1 MWRLTDSG
9 PIWGRWTWELDCAVE
24 EAPHLVVDGKER
36 WGRDQGLGTAF
47 KVCPCRDQLLPT
59 SFPSFV
65 PPALKRAS
73 HLKSI
78 QPMNLWLTSS
88 NQTIPQSLTIWSR
101 IAIARM
107 GCSEEEIW
115 RWANRKQSRNL
126 GLHREEGAKT
136 KSPPKYSVFLL
147 WSEPRNTDF
156 ILAEFYWCCL
166 LLYIVWKWARDE
178 RDWHSLNVI
187 GISHSC
193 KLS

>member
-1 MWRLTDSG
+1 MWRPTDSG

-107 GCSEEEIW
+107 GCSKEEIW

-136 KSPPKYSVFLL
+136 KSPP
-147 WSEPRNTDF
+147 PNTLCSFCEVSPGILTLFWQSF
-156 ILAEFYWCCL
+156 IDVVSFCTLFESGQGM
-166 LLYIVWKWARDE
+166 RE
-178 RDWHSLNVI
+178 I
-187 GISHSC
+187 GIHWM
-193 KLS
+193 L